1 MIMTE
6 ENLFKWLK
14 SLNID
19 HSYKERKEYLGYN
32 LSSLANYELYMVS
45 PIDLKLKW
53 NVRNNGKAVTSLYIS
68 SNNKY
73 ILIEYVMTK
82 KNILLKS
89 NLVNFYQKNIR
100 ISSVIKELE
109 DYLIYTNPQY
119 FKNIKRNIKIDKL
132 LNFR

>member
-1 MIMTE
+1 MIITE
-6 ENLFKWLK
+6 ENLFKWLE

-19 HSYKERKEYLGYN
+19 HSYKERKEYSF
-32 LSSLANYELYMVS
+32 SSLANYELYMVS

-53 NVRNNGKAVTSLYIS
+53 NVRNNGNVTSLYIS

-89 NLVNFYQKNIR
+89 NLVNFYEKNIR
-100 ISSVIKELE
+100 MGSVIKELE
-109 DYLIYTNPQY
+109 DYLIYINPEY
-119 FKNIKRNIKIDKL
+119 FKNIKRNITIDKL